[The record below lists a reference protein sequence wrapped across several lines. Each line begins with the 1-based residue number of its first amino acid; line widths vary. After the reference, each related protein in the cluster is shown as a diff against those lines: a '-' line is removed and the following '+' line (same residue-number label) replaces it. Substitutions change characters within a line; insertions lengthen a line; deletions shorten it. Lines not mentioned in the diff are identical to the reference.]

1 MLFIS
6 FFLQFFLSSSALMNM
21 IKLKNKQNLTK
32 VILLYIN
39 YFIVILRVRFKEFK
53 FEKQLKYGL
62 R

>member
-32 VILLYIN
+32 VILLNIY
-39 YFIVILRVRFKEFK
+39 YFKVILRLRFKEYK
-53 FEKQLKYGL
+53 FEK
-62 R
+62 

>member
-32 VILLYIN
+32 VILLNIY
-39 YFIVILRVRFKEFK
+39 YFKVILRLRFKEYK

>member
-21 IKLKNKQNLTK
+21 IKLKNKQILTK
-32 VILLYIN
+32 VILLNIY
-39 YFIVILRVRFKEFK
+39 YFIVILRVRFKDYK